1 MKKKQRLV
9 EILSNFLHLNIIVG
23 NSLKN
28 YRKLKLL
35 QLHRT
40 QL

>member
-9 EILSNFLHLNIIVG
+9 EKSSPFLQLNIIVG

-28 YRKLKLL
+28 FRKLKLL